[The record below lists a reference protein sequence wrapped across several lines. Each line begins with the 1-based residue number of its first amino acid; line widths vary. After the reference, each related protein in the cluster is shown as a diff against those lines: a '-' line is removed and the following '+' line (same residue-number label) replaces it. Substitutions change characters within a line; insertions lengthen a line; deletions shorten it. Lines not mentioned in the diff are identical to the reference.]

1 MHKKKEKRYKLT
13 DHDRLVEFVGVGA
26 ALALLV
32 GCFLKV
38 MFL

>member
-1 MHKKKEKRYKLT
+1 MYKKKEKRYELT
-13 DHDRLVEFVGVGA
+13 DHDQLVEFVGVFA
-26 ALALLV
+26 ALALLC